1 MQFGF
6 MKGKETIGV
15 VFIIKQAQ
23 EKFSEKQETLFWFVD
38 LEKYLIE
45 YEREVIR
52 WAMCKLGV
60 DEWLVSAVMSMY
72 MGARTVV
79 RLP

>member
-1 MQFGF
+1 
-6 MKGKETIGV
+6 MKSKKLY
-15 VFIIKQAQ
+15 F
-23 EKFSEKQETLFWFVD
+23 D
-38 LEKYLIE
+38 LWIWRSIE